1 MIPTL
6 DFGKGVLIQKS
17 VPIRYYSLPQKCVL
31 ATSVH
36 LAARERF
43 EIHSASVL
51 FIVCFLYS
59 QTFLLGGSSL
69 QIQQPEGRLNLWTC
83 IQVVATTGDSGEL
96 LTLTYVG
103 NNSTWRKTISYHIDY
118 CISVHQLYTS
128 NSSNQVFVYQLKPH
142 NVATV
147 TDYLWLI

>member
-17 VPIRYYSLPQKCVL
+17 VPIRYYSLTQKRVL

-51 FIVCFLYS
+51 SIVCFLYS

-69 QIQQPEGRLNLWTC
+69 QIQQPERRLNL
-83 IQVVATTGDSGEL
+83 
-96 LTLTYVG
+96 
-103 NNSTWRKTISYHIDY
+103 
-118 CISVHQLYTS
+118 
-128 NSSNQVFVYQLKPH
+128 
-142 NVATV
+142 
-147 TDYLWLI
+147 